1 MSDKGR
7 ADERSADER
16 RAKKRAKK
24 RQKIRDEWTPW
35 LERLEQART
44 RSQEMGGD
52 EKVERVMHARGKLD
66 VRQRIEALFDPG
78 SFSELGSLVGNK
90 SDLPADGFVC
100 GVGSVGGRLVF
111 AGAEDF
117 TITAGASGAGGHY
130 KRFRIAELALQEG
143 LPLVWMLEGAGA
155 RMGKRTGTPARTP
168 NDLEPMADAKGEV
181 PVVCLVLG
189 VSAGHGALAAPL
201 SDFVV
206 MTKNA
211 SLFTGG
217 PPLVKVATG
226 EDVTKEELGGP
237 EVCVEIAGSV
247 HNLAEDD
254 AEAISLARDYLG
266 YFPSNRHA
274 AAPRHEGADAGER
287 QTDDLLEIIP
297 PNPREPY
304 EVREVITTIA
314 DEGRFLEI
322 QPDYGRSMVVGHAHL
337 GGRSIGFVANNP
349 AHRGGALEASGAI
362 KAMDF
367 IETCGTFGRPVVY
380 LLDNPGVMAGPRS
393 EREGILKWGG
403 RMYLAGRRLKT
414 PKISVLVRKGFGF
427 GLVTMA
433 HMPHDLQT
441 LSLALPSANIAT
453 MPAQSGGQ
461 TAKLDDETREKIER
475 AQRGGPYGL
484 ADRLGVD
491 EVVDPREL
499 RNALIRGL
507 AMTEMRVRR

>member
-1 MSDKGR
+1 VSEKDG
-7 ADERSADER
+7 ADERN
-16 RAKKRAKK
+16 AKKRSKK
-24 RQKIRDEWTPW
+24 RQRIRDEWVPW

-44 RSQEMGGD
+44 RSQEMGGS

-66 VRQRIEALFDPG
+66 VRQRIDALFDPE

-100 GVGSVGGRLVF
+100 GVGTVDGRPVL

-117 TITAGASGAGGHY
+117 SIMAGSSGSGGHY
-130 KRFRIAELALQEG
+130 KRYRVAELARQEG
-143 LPLVWMLEGAGA
+143 LPIVWMLEGAGA

-168 NDLEPMADAKGEV
+168 NDLEAMADAKGEV
-181 PVVCLVLG
+181 PIVCLVLG

-206 MTKNA
+206 MTKDA

-217 PPLVKVATG
+217 PPLVKAATG
-226 EDVTKEELGGP
+226 EEVTKEELGGA

-247 HNLAEDD
+247 HNLAQDD
-254 AEAISLARDYLG
+254 AEAIALARDYLG
-266 YFPSNRHA
+266 YFPSNRHV
-274 AAPRHEGADAGER
+274 AAPRRGIAGNADSGER
-287 QTDDLLEIIP
+287 QTDELLEIIP
-297 PNPREPY
+297 PNPRQPY
-304 EVREVITTIA
+304 EVRDVITTIA

-322 QPDYGRSMVVGHAHL
+322 QPDYGRSMVVGLAHL
-337 GGRSIGFVANNP
+337 GGRSIGFIANNP

-367 IETCGTFGRPVVY
+367 IETCGMFGRPLVY

-403 RMYLAGRRLKT
+403 RMFLAGRRLTT
-414 PKISVLVRKGFGF
+414 PKISVLMRKGFGF

-433 HMPHDLQT
+433 HMPHDKQT

>member
-1 MSDKGR
+1 
-7 ADERSADER
+7 
-16 RAKKRAKK
+16 
-24 RQKIRDEWTPW
+24 
-35 LERLEQART
+35 
-44 RSQEMGGD
+44 MGGS

-66 VRQRIEALFDPG
+66 VRQRIDALFDPE

-100 GVGSVGGRLVF
+100 GVGTVDGRPVL

-117 TITAGASGAGGHY
+117 SIMAGSSGSGGHY
-130 KRFRIAELALQEG
+130 KRYRVAELARQEG
-143 LPLVWMLEGAGA
+143 LPIVWMLEGAGA

-168 NDLEPMADAKGEV
+168 NDLEAMADAKGEV
-181 PVVCLVLG
+181 PIVCLVLG

-206 MTKNA
+206 MTKDA

-217 PPLVKVATG
+217 PPLVKAATG
-226 EDVTKEELGGP
+226 EEVTKEELGGA

-247 HNLAEDD
+247 HNLAQDD
-254 AEAISLARDYLG
+254 AEAIALARDYLG
-266 YFPSNRHA
+266 YFPSNRHV
-274 AAPRHEGADAGER
+274 AAPRRGIAGNADSGER
-287 QTDDLLEIIP
+287 QTDELLEIIP
-297 PNPREPY
+297 PNPRQPY
-304 EVREVITTIA
+304 EVRDVITTIA

-322 QPDYGRSMVVGHAHL
+322 QPDYGRSMAVGLAHL
-337 GGRSIGFVANNP
+337 GGRSIGFIANNP

-367 IETCGTFGRPVVY
+367 IETCGMFGRPLVY

-403 RMYLAGRRLKT
+403 RMFLAGRRLTT
-414 PKISVLVRKGFGF
+414 PKISVLMRKGFGF

-433 HMPHDLQT
+433 HMPHDKQT